1 MKVREKMAIYGVET
15 LSNNE
20 LLAVLLSGVN
30 TKKIAKD
37 MLKRLPHQSIY
48 DLGEMDITELKNFHG
63 IGKRNAEVLYTAME
77 LCRRIQK
84 EQVKLHA
91 PDFSM
96 PKAVADY
103 LMEEMRRLKQEE
115 FRAVFLTSKNQLITV
130 KTLTK
135 GTINASLAK
144 SREVFKMALQ
154 YNAAAVVLVHNHP
167 SGDPEPSRDDIS
179 VTQKIFQAGQVMEI
193 PILDHIIIG
202 DGTFTSLCELGYI

>member
-20 LLAVLLSGVN
+20 LLSVLLSGVD
-30 TKKIAKD
+30 TSKIATD
-37 MLKRLPHQSIY
+37 MLEKLPHKNIY
-48 DLGEMDITELKNFHG
+48 DLWEMDMVELKSFYG
-63 IGKRNAEVLYTAME
+63 IGKRNAEVLCTAME
-77 LCRRIQK
+77 LCRRMRK

-96 PKAVADY
+96 PDAVADY
-103 LMEEMRRLKQEE
+103 VMEEMRRLKQEE
-115 FRAVFLTSKNQLITV
+115 FRAVFLTCKNQLITV

-144 SREVFKMALQ
+144 SREVFRMAIQ
-154 YNAAAVVLVHNHP
+154 YNAAAVILVHNHP
-167 SGDPEPSRDDIS
+167 SGNAEPSNDDIA
-179 VTQKIFQAGQVMEI
+179 VTRQIVQAGNIMEI

>member
-1 MKVREKMAIYGVET
+1 M
-15 LSNNE
+15 
-20 LLAVLLSGVN
+20 
-30 TKKIAKD
+30 
-37 MLKRLPHQSIY
+37 
-48 DLGEMDITELKNFHG
+48 
-63 IGKRNAEVLYTAME
+63 
-77 LCRRIQK
+77 
-84 EQVKLHA
+84 KLHA

-154 YNAAAVVLVHNHP
+154 YNAAAVILVHNHP